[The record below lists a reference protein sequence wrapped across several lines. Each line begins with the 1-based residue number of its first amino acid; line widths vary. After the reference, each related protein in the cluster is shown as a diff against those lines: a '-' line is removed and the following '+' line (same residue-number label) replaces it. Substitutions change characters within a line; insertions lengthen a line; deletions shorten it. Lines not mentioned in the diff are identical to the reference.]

1 MTDLCCSFQVCTVA
15 SRQQFKYKLHDCFS
29 DVPICCLGTWCP
41 CVLWGMNASFGMGA
55 KLVAFVIL
63 LVLLVAALGALL
75 LGAAVASVVIR
86 KLLLT
91 RPDLCGLCVCARRL

>member
-1 MTDLCCSFQVCTVA
+1 MTDLCCWFQVCTVA

-55 KLVAFVIL
+55 ELVHFDAPSAASASMDISTYEQFDSDATG
-63 LVLLVAALGALL
+63 LVRIG
-75 LGAAVASVVIR
+75 
-86 KLLLT
+86 
-91 RPDLCGLCVCARRL
+91 CVCQEIMTKC